1 MNMRGPSLF
10 WNGDLVNNEA
20 IAQAAKKCLRREEET
35 FIKIKFIE
43 LLKYAPEV
51 NFRSCDY

>member
-1 MNMRGPSLF
+1 MRGLSLF

-20 IAQAAKKCLRREEET
+20 IAHAAKKCLRREEEM
-35 FIKIKFIE
+35 FIKIQFIE
-43 LLKYAPEV
+43 LLKYAHGV

>member
-1 MNMRGPSLF
+1 MRDSSLF
-10 WNGDLVNNEA
+10 WNRDSVNNEA
-20 IAQAAKKCLRREEET
+20 VAQTAKKCLRREEET

-43 LLKYAPEV
+43 LLKYTHGV

>member
-1 MNMRGPSLF
+1 MRGPSLF

-20 IAQAAKKCLRREEET
+20 IAQAAKKCLREEEET

-43 LLKYAPEV
+43 LLKYAPGG
-51 NFRSCDY
+51 NFRSFYY